1 MDSYKIVTGGCD
13 DNCVKVW
20 EVGTGEQTNSF
31 ICCLCGEEENC
42 SCGCDAI
49 AIDGCRIVTATF
61 CKGHNFGDGVVTF
74 RDFNNATSPIA
85 KLETSSKFWDS

>member
-1 MDSYKIVTGGCD
+1 MDSYKIVTGGSD

-31 ICCLCGEEENC
+31 ICCLCDEENC
-42 SCGCDAI
+42 RCGCDAM
-49 AIDGCRIVTATF
+49 AIDGCRIVTATY
-61 CKGHNFGDGVVTF
+61 CKDYNFGDSVVTF
-74 RDFNNATSPIA
+74 RDFNSAISPIT